1 MADRNRL
8 NRCCGNKT
16 KTHCFSYQYCSSR
29 LNNFPRPSQPGSI
42 ERGLGKGK
50 ARLGGGWNIFW
61 DEQESCSLRGK
72 QTSPGLEFQFMIT
85 FTSPLVYYTAGF
97 SVVTHGKVPLSW
109 ALGDNTKDG
118 CFRNSFY
125 LTVTGSWRKGLTLLA
140 LVIYSRT

>member
-1 MADRNRL
+1 MLWQQNQNLPKRTRVLVTSTARL
-8 NRCCGNKT
+8 VWIIFPGLR
-16 KTHCFSYQYCSSR
+16 SR
-29 LNNFPRPSQPGSI
+29 VLQNVGW
-42 ERGLGKGK
+42 
-50 ARLGGGWNIFW
+50 ARARQGLGGGWNIFW

-85 FTSPLVYYTAGF
+85 FTSPLVCYTAGF

-125 LTVTGSWRKGLTLLA
+125 LTVTGSWRKGLT
-140 LVIYSRT
+140 V